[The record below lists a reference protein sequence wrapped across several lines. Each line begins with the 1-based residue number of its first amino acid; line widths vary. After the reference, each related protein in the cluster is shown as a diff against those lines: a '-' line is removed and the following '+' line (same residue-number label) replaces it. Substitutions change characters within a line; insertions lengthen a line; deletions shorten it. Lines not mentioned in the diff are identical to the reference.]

1 MSETTPNKK
10 GGWHRLLYTLL
21 IVPVF
26 WYGSGFLAR
35 AVQPWRFA
43 DEPGCVKYEDGSYA
57 NVCEFAVMARWC
69 VRPED
74 PDPERAACHLAEL
87 QPGELDRQ
95 WRELLVGM
103 ERSDQLWRY
112 ACKAPYLPARIPN
125 VNKPQQIID
134 GCRRPRDE
142 SSG

>member
-1 MSETTPNKK
+1 MSETTTNKS

-26 WYGSGFLAR
+26 WYGSGFVAR

-43 DEPGCVKYEDGSYA
+43 GEPRCVRYEDGAYA
-57 NVCEFAVMARWC
+57 NVCEFPVTGRWC

-74 PDPERAACHLAEL
+74 PDPERAACYMTELA
-87 QPGELDRQ
+87 PGESDRQ
-95 WRELLVGM
+95 WRDLLGGL
-103 ERSDQLWRY
+103 ERGGQLWRY
-112 ACKAPYLPARIPN
+112 TCKAPFVPARISN

-134 GCRRPRDE
+134 GCKRPPE
-142 SSG
+142 ASSG